1 MAHDLAPPT
10 LMTNILS
17 IMPVQLLK
25 KQKSFDY
32 AGCLSLASQQALSL
46 FFVSS
51 PLTPSARART
61 HTHTHKH
68 THTHSLSLS
77 LSLSHSHMADYDDR
91 RVSGEEI
98 DREVWPDDS
107 YYPYPESRD
116 QGLEQVVCVSDCK
129 SMRVCVGV
137 CVCRLCVNGG

>member
-1 MAHDLAPPT
+1 MLVAA
-10 LMTNILS
+10 
-17 IMPVQLLK
+17 
-25 KQKSFDY
+25 
-32 AGCLSLASQQALSL
+32 LSLASKLSL
-46 FFVSS
+46 SS
-51 PLTPSARART
+51 LSLPPSLHPRARAHT
-61 HTHTHKH
+61 HTHTN

>member
-1 MAHDLAPPT
+1 MLVA
-10 LMTNILS
+10 
-17 IMPVQLLK
+17 
-25 KQKSFDY
+25 
-32 AGCLSLASQQALSL
+32 SLASQQALSL

-51 PLTPSARART
+51 PLTPSARARA

-68 THTHSLSLS
+68 THTLSLSLS